1 MDMWLIPIQL
11 LSGLNSLLGGSL
23 RIFLDYSAGLCE
35 GPFCLGS

>member
-23 RIFLDYSAGLCE
+23 RFLDYSAGSCE
-35 GPFCLGS
+35 GPFCFGS